1 MGKRRSYSRNHLKCS
16 FYRNR
21 KKNEDS
27 GNNNNNNNNSDEI
40 VIISDNEFENEE
52 QSKYTYERIGIG
64 FTKEEM

>member
-40 VIISDNEFENEE
+40 VIIFDNEVEIEE
-52 QSKYTYERIGIG
+52 QPKYFYERIGIR
-64 FTKEEM
+64 FTEEEM